1 MASRPMN
8 VLFFFPS
15 AIASFVR
22 IAAPMAPIMPG
33 YGART
38 IFLPVYCSKALKTAS
53 FRNVPPWTMILSPRE
68 SRFEMRMTFVKT
80 FSMMERQSPAMMSSG
95 FLPFLC
101 SVTIL
106 LFMKTVQRLP
116 RTAGASDRKAAE
128 AISVTGIFKVEA
140 KFSRKE
146 PHPEEH
152 ASFTRMFVMIPW
164 SSQIAFIS
172 WPPISRRNVISGM
185 YWKAALAWATVSTTW
200 YSVENALENSSSPYP
215 VEPQPRISKV
225 TPASWNRF
233 LMMIRAF
240 FATVRGSPWLEA

>member
-1 MASRPMN
+1 MTSFSFRPP
-8 VLFFFPS
+8 LPR
-15 AIASFVR
+15 FVR

-33 YGART
+33 YGGADDPSAGV
-38 IFLPVYCSKALKTAS
+38 LLKALKTAS

-101 SVTIL
+101 SLTIL

-146 PHPEEH
+146 PHPGG
-152 ASFTRMFVMIPW
+152 TCLVYKNVRDDPVV
-164 SSQIAFIS
+164 SQMAFIS
-172 WPPISRRNVISGM
+172 CPPISRRNVISGM

-200 YSVENALENSSSPYP
+200 YSVEKPWRTKAR
-215 VEPQPRISKV
+215 RI
-225 TPASWNRF
+225 R
-233 LMMIRAF
+233 
-240 FATVRGSPWLEA
+240 